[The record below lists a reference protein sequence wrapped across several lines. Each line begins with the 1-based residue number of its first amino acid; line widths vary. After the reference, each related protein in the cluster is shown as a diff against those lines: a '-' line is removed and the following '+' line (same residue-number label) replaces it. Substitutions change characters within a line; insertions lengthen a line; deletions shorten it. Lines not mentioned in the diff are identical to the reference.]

1 MFNAVSPGPV
11 EVCFYPDYR
20 DFNPYQDLLYRSLG
34 PSVIA
39 TPLASVADLGSR
51 AISSHVLHLH
61 WETAAISSGAMTA
74 QGLLDALSAFRDRGG
89 RIVWTM
95 HNLMP
100 HNPRER
106 AAAAQIRNGLLALA
120 DVVHVH
126 SLPALAAAMAHHTLP
141 LAKVRIIAH
150 GNYDGVYPVVPRAT
164 ARTAL
169 GLDGARMVVLLAG
182 QMRAYKSP
190 GALVEAFQQVG
201 GADDRLILAGHR
213 ASDVKDLSIPDDPR
227 IMSRMEFLDADDL
240 AQVHGAADVVVL
252 PYTDSLTSGSAI
264 LAQTLGRGVLGTDT
278 PGLRDVVAMP
288 TTGVL
293 FDGDELAD
301 ALRNAL
307 AEGPAVWAAR
317 GKAAARASRARDWT
331 VLGASWRAL
340 FTELAASPRS
350 DRVIEP

>member
-34 PSVIA
+34 PSVLT
-39 TPLASVADLGSR
+39 TPLADIAGLGSEPSAGR
-51 AISSHVLHLH
+51 VLHLH
-61 WETAAISSGAMTA
+61 WETAAISNGTMTP

-89 RIVWTM
+89 RIVWSM

-141 LAKVRIIAH
+141 LDKVRVIAH
-150 GNYDGVYPVVPRAT
+150 GNYDGIYPVVPRAT
-164 ARTAL
+164 ARAAL
-169 GLDGARMVVLLAG
+169 GLDDAHMVLLLAG
-182 QMRAYKSP
+182 QMRAYKAP
-190 GALVEAFQQVG
+190 GTLVDAFRQVAG
-201 GADDRLILAGHR
+201 PDDRLILAGRR
-213 ASDVKDLSIPDDPR
+213 ASDVEDLSIPDDPR
-227 IMSRMEFLDADDL
+227 IMTRMEFLDTADL
-240 AQVHGAADVVVL
+240 AQVHGAADMAVL

-278 PGLRDVVAMP
+278 PGLRDVVTMP
-288 TTGVL
+288 STGVL
-293 FDGDELAD
+293 FEAD
-301 ALRNAL
+301 ALAEALGTAL

-317 GKAAARASRARDWT
+317 GKAAAQVSRARDWA

-340 FTELAASPRS
+340 FTELAARTRPA
-350 DRVIEP
+350 RVLGP